1 MDPESQPE
9 PKRERKSRW
18 DSEPPQD
25 TNGDIPQPPL
35 PPGPAPADE
44 WVSPSNNH
52 QPYEIL
58 YL

>member
-1 MDPESQPE
+1 MNPESQPE

-44 WVSPSNNH
+44 WVPPSNNH
-52 QPYEIL
+52 QP
-58 YL
+58 